1 MTDVSNGPKDRY
13 YMEVLKVAYQTDSPY
28 VRPWAIVSCYSLLG
42 NLGPVVVDFSTVRLR
57 YVIPDDTEL
66 FLNSG

>member
-1 MTDVSNGPKDRY
+1 
-13 YMEVLKVAYQTDSPY
+13 MEVLKVAYQTDSPY